1 MAKRKFRIDTGYYG
15 GECVIGEVTNEFVTK
30 TVGMDASELVD
41 TVLSFDNWGGDEE
54 LDENAEHDD
63 PEQVPAPRED
73 YYMWECDDIE
83 HINSAYGD
91 SEMSVFEVP
100 ADGSDDYDHENEVG
114 TFTAIHMYG
123 REGGYFGQEEPEMVC
138 EEDSEGNMYV
148 PVLAFH
154 SCEKGTFASYF
165 VETDGEDFDQ
175 YKLGM
180 GIVETNLGE
189 FIDKVYYNKVE
200 LDAEYDYNDTTGKSY
215 HAEVG
220 WLNKKWH
227 DSEAD
232 YDELDEDFLLEF
244 DENAKWEREQNEE

>member
-1 MAKRKFRIDTGYYG
+1 
-15 GECVIGEVTNEFVTK
+15 
-30 TVGMDASELVD
+30 MDEGELVD
-41 TVLSFDNWGGDEE
+41 TVLSFDDWGGDEE
-54 LDENAEHDD
+54 IDENAEHDD
-63 PEQVPAPRED
+63 PEQIPAPRED

-91 SEMSVFEVP
+91 SELTVFEVP
-100 ADGSDDYDHENEVG
+100 ADGENDYDYENEIG
-114 TFTAIHMYG
+114 SFSAIHMYG
-123 REGGYFGQEEPEMVC
+123 REGGYFSNEEPNVVN
-138 EEDSEGNMYV
+138 EDDDEGNHYV

-189 FIDKVYYNKVE
+189 FIDRVYYNKVE
-200 LDAEYDYNDTTGKSY
+200 LDAEYEQNDSTGKSY

-227 DSEAD
+227 DSD
-232 YDELDEDFLLEF
+232 DKYNELDEDYLQDF
-244 DENAKWEREQNEE
+244 DDNAEWEREQNGE

>member
-15 GECVIGEVTNEFVTK
+15 GETVIGEVTNEFVTK
-30 TVGMDASELVD
+30 TVGMDESELVD

-63 PEQVPAPRED
+63 PEQIPAPRED

-100 ADGSDDYDHENEVG
+100 ADDSDDYDHENEVG

-123 REGGYFGQEEPEMVC
+123 REGGYFGNEEPEMIC

-189 FIDKVYYNKVE
+189 FIDKVYYDKVE

>member
-1 MAKRKFRIDTGYYG
+1 MAKRRFRIDSGYYG
-15 GECVIGEVTNEFVTK
+15 GETVIGEVTNEFVTK
-30 TVGMDASELVD
+30 TIGMDEGELVD
-41 TVLSFDNWGGDEE
+41 TVLSFDDWGGEDD

-63 PEQVPAPRED
+63 PEQIPAPRED

-91 SEMSVFEVP
+91 SELTVYEVP
-100 ADGSDDYDHENEVG
+100 ADGEDDYAYDNEVG
-114 TFTAIHMYG
+114 SFSPIHMYG
-123 REGGYFGQEEPEMVC
+123 REGGYFGSEEPELVN
-138 EEDSEGNMYV
+138 EEDDEGNYYV

-180 GIVETNLGE
+180 GIVETNVGE
-189 FIDKVYYNKVE
+189 FIDRVYYDKVE
-200 LDAEYDYNDTTGKSY
+200 LDAEYDQSDTTGKSY

-227 DSEAD
+227 DSD
-232 YDELDEDFLLEF
+232 DQYYELDEQYLLDF
-244 DENAKWEREQNEE
+244 DENAQWEREQNEE